1 MGSAPLVDAPVIDDR
16 GQGIY
21 YKLDPSPIPGLCIEY
36 RLHPTTQRLEAR
48 ALLRLQRVVRPVPG
62 QQINEL
68 AALLRADLVRHGVG
82 ELDLAQV
89 VAELRERKV
98 RQARELRQLDALFA
112 RRAVEVERRVRVLL
126 PAWNIDR

>member
-21 YKLDPSPIPGLCIEY
+21 YKLDAIADSRSMY
-36 RLHPTTQRLEAR
+36 RVPLHPTTQRLEAR

-62 QQINEL
+62 QQVDEL

-89 VAELRERKV
+89 VAELRESKV
-98 RQARELRQLDALFA
+98 RQAGELRKLDALLS
-112 RRAVEVERRVRVLL
+112 RRVVEVERRVRVLL

>member
-1 MGSAPLVDAPVIDDR
+1 M
-16 GQGIY
+16 
-21 YKLDPSPIPGLCIEY
+21 Y
-36 RLHPTTQRLEAR
+36 RVPLHPTTQRLEAR
-48 ALLRLQRVVRPVPG
+48 ALLRLQRVVGPVPG
-62 QQINEL
+62 QQVDEL

-98 RQARELRQLDALFA
+98 RQPRELRQLDALLS
-112 RRAVEVERRVRVLL
+112 RRVVEVERRVRVLL

>member
-1 MGSAPLVDAPVIDDR
+1 M
-16 GQGIY
+16 
-21 YKLDPSPIPGLCIEY
+21 Y
-36 RLHPTTQRLEAR
+36 RVPLHPTTHHLEAR
-48 ALLRLQRVVRPVPG
+48 ALLRLQRVVGPVPG
-62 QQINEL
+62 QQVDEL

-98 RQARELRQLDALFA
+98 RQARELRQLDALLS
-112 RRAVEVERRVRVLL
+112 RRVVEVERRVRVLL

>member
-1 MGSAPLVDAPVIDDR
+1 MPRCSSSPGVN
-16 GQGIY
+16 
-21 YKLDPSPIPGLCIEY
+21 KLQARRRRRADLCIEH
-36 RLHPTTQRLEAR
+36 RHTQRGIYLKTTT
-48 ALLRLQRVVRPVPG
+48 LLRLQRVVRPVPG
-62 QQINEL
+62 QQIDEL
-68 AALLRADLVRHGVG
+68 AALLRADLVGDSIRD
-82 ELDLAQV
+82 LDLAQV